1 MHTSSCVCDPAR
13 SQMEEL
19 RAEAEQ
25 RAQAEAAKA
34 REERVELIRRR
45 SARRLLSTDLSRGW
59 TAWHDMWT
67 ARG

>member
-1 MHTSSCVCDPAR
+1 
-13 SQMEEL
+13 MEEL

-45 SARRLLSTDLSRGW
+45 SARRLLSYDLSCGW